1 MMKKNFIGLLAGI
14 LCGINCL
21 TYAWN
26 QAMYESDRWVYF
38 DTNDE
43 ANLEYDKNSIS
54 FEDDRY
60 IYVWV
65 RSEFIKPSLQ
75 GKSGLQLLCIDTKK
89 KKANTLDYVAYKDR
103 KITSSMAKYNTYSTE
118 YCIPTDKKY
127 IEDKVNKYLLETLYD
142 KKEKMLLVDTDTKQ
156 AHIPENHS
164 DKWSYVSDLSTNIW
178 KYIGGRDLSHN
189 GSAVRKDDYVFY
201 YDKQTLKLSDDGRY
215 VSVWLKYR
223 FVEEVGS
230 YDEPKKAKYGL
241 TRTTLDIQE
250 GTYADHVALSFNDD
264 GTLDEVFT
272 SDLNVANPIL
282 AGTVMDII
290 WKALIKD
297 LTE

>member
-1 MMKKNFIGLLAGI
+1 
-14 LCGINCL
+14 
-21 TYAWN
+21 
-26 QAMYESDRWVYF
+26 MYESDRWVYF

-43 ANLEYDKNSIS
+43 ANLEYDKDSIT

-65 RSEFIKPSLQ
+65 KSEFIKPSLQ

-156 AHIPENHS
+156 AHVPENHN

-215 VSVWLKYR
+215 LSVWLKYR

-241 TRTTLDIQE
+241 TRTTIDIQE
-250 GTYADHVALSFNDD
+250 GTYADHVALSFNDN

-272 SDLNVANPIL
+272 GDLNVANPIL
-282 AGTVMDII
+282 VGTVMDII
-290 WKALIKD
+290 WKCLIKD
-297 LTE
+297 LSGE